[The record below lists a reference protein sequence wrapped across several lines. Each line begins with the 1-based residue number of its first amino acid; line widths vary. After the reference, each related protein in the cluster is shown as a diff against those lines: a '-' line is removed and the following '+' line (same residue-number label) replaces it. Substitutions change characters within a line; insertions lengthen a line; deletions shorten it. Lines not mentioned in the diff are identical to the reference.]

1 MKRRDFITLLGGA
14 AAGGWPRAA
23 GAQQGQQVRRM
34 AILMGAV
41 ESDQSAQ
48 ASIAAMRQALAE
60 LGWTEG
66 RNLRTDL
73 RWAGGDRDILR
84 KYATELVALQPDII
98 VTTGSGGVGPLQQAT
113 RTLPIVFT
121 SVIDPVAGGFVAGLS
136 RPGGNTTGFTSFNY
150 GLAGKWPELLKQIA
164 PAVTRTAV
172 LRDPTQFAGGGQLG
186 AIQAVAPFFG
196 TEVSPIDVRNT
207 DEVERA
213 IAAFARKPNG
223 GLIVL
228 GSFFA
233 NINRDAIIA
242 LAAQYR
248 LPAVYPGRQF
258 VARGGLVSY
267 GADQIDLY
275 RRAASYVDRVLKG
288 EKPAD
293 LPVQAPTKYEL
304 VINLKTARALGLEI
318 PTTLL
323 TRADEVIE

>member
-1 MKRRDFITLLGGA
+1 MRRREFITLLGGA

-34 AILMGAV
+34 GILMGAV

-84 KYATELVALQPDII
+84 KYAAELVALQPDII

-136 RPGGNTTGFTSFNY
+136 RPGGNTTGFTSFDY

-233 NINRDAIIA
+233 NINCDAIIA
-242 LAAQYR
+242 LAAQNR
-248 LPAVYPGRQF
+248 LPAVYP
-258 VARGGLVSY
+258 LSL
-267 GADQIDLY
+267 IH
-275 RRAASYVDRVLKG
+275 
-288 EKPAD
+288 
-293 LPVQAPTKYEL
+293 
-304 VINLKTARALGLEI
+304 I
-318 PTTLL
+318 
-323 TRADEVIE
+323 

>member
-1 MKRRDFITLLGGA
+1 MIWIQRREFITLLGGA
-14 AAGGWPRAA
+14 AAGWPLAA
-23 GAQQGQQVRRM
+23 RAQQSEQVRRM
-34 AILMGAV
+34 GILMGAV

-60 LGWTEG
+60 LGWIEG

-84 KYATELVALQPDII
+84 KYAAELVALQPDII

-136 RPGGNTTGFTSFNY
+136 RPGGNTTGFTSFDY

-196 TEVSPIDVRNT
+196 TE
-207 DEVERA
+207 
-213 IAAFARKPNG
+213 G
-223 GLIVL
+223 
-228 GSFFA
+228 
-233 NINRDAIIA
+233 
-242 LAAQYR
+242 R
-248 LPAVYPGRQF
+248 LRR
-258 VARGGLVSY
+258 RG
-267 GADQIDLY
+267 
-275 RRAASYVDRVLKG
+275 DRVSA
-288 EKPAD
+288 KPKRREFIAMLGGAAAWPGSVWAQQD
-293 LPVQAPTKYEL
+293 RRTRRIGGNDPHSCARQVRTRTCHHHHRGQTKCGPHC
-304 VINLKTARALGLEI
+304 NDG
-318 PTTLL
+318 
-323 TRADEVIE
+323 

>member
-1 MKRRDFITLLGGA
+1 MRRREFITLLGGA

-34 AILMGAV
+34 GILMGAV

-84 KYATELVALQPDII
+84 KYAAELVALQPDII

-136 RPGGNTTGFTSFNY
+136 RPGGNTTGFTSFDY

-242 LAAQYR
+242 LAAQNR

>member
-1 MKRRDFITLLGGA
+1 VRRREFITLLGGA

-84 KYATELVALQPDII
+84 KYAAELVALQPDII

-136 RPGGNTTGFTSFNY
+136 RPGGNTTGFTSFDY

-242 LAAQYR
+242 LAAQNR